1 MVMFPWTNGVDPDRL
16 TRAALSGSA
25 LFCKGRLCG
34 VGVKRCTLTW
44 MLFKFT
50 LMLFICHVRGVCSDA
65 SSSNKICFNLFGG
78 FFTPNTKMM
87 ELMEQ
92 DAQLL
97 KTFFYFTSL
106 ICICDALIQVGHNG
120 SLHLFL

>member
-1 MVMFPWTNGVDPDRL
+1 
-16 TRAALSGSA
+16 
-25 LFCKGRLCG
+25 
-34 VGVKRCTLTW
+34 

-50 LMLFICHVRGVCSDA
+50 LMLLICHVRGVCSDA
-65 SSSNKICFNLFGG
+65 SSSNKICFLLFGG

-106 ICICDALIQVGHNG
+106 ICFCDALIQVGYNG

>member
-1 MVMFPWTNGVDPDRL
+1 
-16 TRAALSGSA
+16 
-25 LFCKGRLCG
+25 
-34 VGVKRCTLTW
+34 

-50 LMLFICHVRGVCSDA
+50 LMLLICHVRGVCSDA
-65 SSSNKICFNLFGG
+65 SSSNKICFLLFGG

-97 KTFFYFTSL
+97 KTFFFILLLLYVSVT
-106 ICICDALIQVGHNG
+106 H
-120 SLHLFL
+120 

>member
-1 MVMFPWTNGVDPDRL
+1 MMHIDMDAFMFI
-16 TRAALSGSA
+16 
-25 LFCKGRLCG
+25 F
-34 VGVKRCTLTW
+34 
-44 MLFKFT
+44 MLLIF
-50 LMLFICHVRGVCSDA
+50 HVRGVCIDV
-65 SSSNKICFNLFGG
+65 SSSNKICFLLFCG

-106 ICICDALIQVGHNG
+106 ICICDALIQVGYNG
-120 SLHLFL
+120 SLHMFL